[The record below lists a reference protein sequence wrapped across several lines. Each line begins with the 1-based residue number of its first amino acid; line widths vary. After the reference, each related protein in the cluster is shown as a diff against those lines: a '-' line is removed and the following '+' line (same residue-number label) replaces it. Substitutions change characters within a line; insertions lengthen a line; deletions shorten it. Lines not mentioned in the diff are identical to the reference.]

1 MRGFWND
8 DDGMSIT
15 DSLAIW
21 FSVGFGIVSAIF
33 VYLLLNDKLTD
44 RAVDFFTQFSW
55 PIITILGGY
64 YGDKIASQ
72 FGSAISSR
80 RRQPQIPQ
88 TQLHKDYDQRF
99 DDYPPT
105 QRPTI

>member
-21 FSVGFGIVSAIF
+21 FSVGFGIVSIIF

-55 PIITILGGY
+55 PVITILGGY

-72 FGSAISSR
+72 FGSAISR
-80 RRQPQIPQ
+80 KQPQLQQ
-88 TQLHKDYDQRF
+88 TQSYQDHDRRF

>member
-33 VYLLLNDKLTD
+33 VYLLLTDKLTD

-55 PIITILGGY
+55 PVITILGGY

-72 FGSAISSR
+72 FGYAISSR
-80 RRQPQIPQ
+80 RRPQKLQ
-88 TQLHKDYDQRF
+88 HQSYQDYDQRF
-99 DDYPPT
+99 DDYSPT